1 MGKKNFKLDFRHFL
15 LYFAVSLVGIIFICY
30 SILFTLE
37 NQKRSV
43 RLEDLKNH
51 EMTSV
56 SLGGSLLGREFYSVI
71 ADLNYLVK
79 VYKDFLA
86 GNICNNTLALNWV
99 EFSEQ
104 QEIYDRIS
112 FVQADGQEKVRVNY
126 EYGTASVAFEGD
138 LVNKSDLIYFSEP
151 MSLPEGSVYVSS
163 LELRIKDGEVEAPYR
178 PIMRFSEPVFS
189 DNGDILGVIILNYLA
204 EETLGNF
211 RDIAIHSEGQMML
224 LNEDGYWLSSPDG
237 EHDWNFMFTDSEV
250 QNFGKYFPKEWD
262 KIYGSSGQIMT
273 EKGLFTYTY
282 VLLDDKMK
290 YKITEGAQQEN
301 VVLGGGN
308 WYIVT
313 YVPREGEMEDYF
325 TDNIFVLLKDVFID
339 DAWLFAL
346 LAMVSVVIGFLVYL
360 YMKTYM
366 RTKYYSQYDSLTS
379 VYNRRTGTDKLDEV
393 LIAQDRKDFK
403 ISVCFIDINGLKEV
417 NDNLGHKMGDELLL
431 TVADILKSQI
441 RESDF
446 IVRMGGDEFL
456 LVLSR
461 IEPDAAEIVWM
472 RIHTEIERINQ
483 EEDRPYII
491 SVSHGVV
498 GCGGEN
504 ACMTT
509 DGMIKRADELMYEEK
524 RRLKIGFYA
533 VRSKEKL

>member
-15 LYFAVSLVGIIFICY
+15 LYFAVSLIGIFFVCY

-37 NQKRSV
+37 KQKRSV
-43 RLEDLKNH
+43 RFEDLKNH

-71 ADLNYLVK
+71 ADLNYLVQ
-79 VYKDFLA
+79 VYKDFLS
-86 GNICNNTLALNWV
+86 GDICNKTLALNWV

-104 QEIYDRIS
+104 QGIYDRIS
-112 FVQADGQEKVRVNY
+112 FVQADGEEAVRVNY
-126 EYGTASVAFEGD
+126 EHGTASIAAED
-138 LVNKSDLIYFSEP
+138 ELANKSDLIYFSEP
-151 MSLPEGSVYVSS
+151 MSLPEGSVYVSP
-163 LELRIKDGEVEAPYR
+163 LELRMKDGKVEEPYR

-189 DNGDILGVIILNYLA
+189 DDGDILGIIILNYLA

-211 RDIAIHSEGQMML
+211 RDIAEHSEGQMML
-224 LNEDGYWLSSPDG
+224 LNEEGYWLSSPDG
-237 EHDWNFMFTDSEV
+237 AHDWNFMFPDSEV
-250 QNFGKYFPKEWD
+250 QNFSKYFSEEWE
-262 KIYGSSGQIMT
+262 KIYGSSGQMMT
-273 EKGLFTYTY
+273 DKGLFTYTY

-290 YKITEGAQQEN
+290 YKIAEGAEQEN

-313 YVPREGEMEDYF
+313 YVLREGEMEDYF
-325 TDNIFVLLKDVFID
+325 TDDIFVLMKDVFVD
-339 DAWLFAL
+339 DAWLFGLLAL
-346 LAMVSVVIGFLVYL
+346 LSVLVGFWAYL
-360 YMKTYM
+360 YMKAYM
-366 RTKYYSQYDSLTS
+366 RTKYYSQYDALTS

-393 LIAQDRKDFK
+393 LLVQDRKDFK
-403 ISVCFIDINGLKEV
+403 VSVCFIDINGLKEV
-417 NDNLGHKMGDELLL
+417 NDNLGHKIGDELLL

-461 IEPDAAEIVWM
+461 IEPDAAEIVWK
-472 RIHTEIERINQ
+472 RIYAEINKINR
-483 EEDRPYII
+483 EENRPYII

-524 RRLKIGFYA
+524 RRLKKGFYA
-533 VRSKEKL
+533 VRDMN

>member
-15 LYFAVSLVGIIFICY
+15 LYFAVSLIGIFAVCY

-37 NQKRSV
+37 KQKRNIRV
-43 RLEDLKNH
+43 EELKNH

-79 VYKDFLA
+79 VYKDFLS
-86 GNICNNTLALNWV
+86 GDICNDTLALNWV

-104 QEIYDRIS
+104 QGIYDKIS
-112 FVQADGQEKVRVNY
+112 FVQADGEELVRVNY
-126 EYGTASVAFEGD
+126 EQGTALIADEEE
-138 LVNKSDLIYFSEP
+138 LTNKSDSIYFSEP

-163 LELRIKDGEVEAPYR
+163 LVLKTKDGKVEEPYR

-211 RDIAIHSEGQMML
+211 RDLAEHSEGEMML
-224 LNEDGYWLSSPDG
+224 LNEEGYWLSSPD
-237 EHDWNFMFTDSEV
+237 EKYDWSFMFPDFKV
-250 QNFGKYFPKEWD
+250 QNFGKYFPEEWER
-262 KIYGSSGQIMT
+262 IYGSSGQMMT
-273 EKGLFTYTY
+273 AKGLFTYTY

-290 YKITEGAQQEN
+290 YKIAEGADQEN

-313 YVPREGEMEDYF
+313 YVNREGEMEDYF
-325 TDNIFVLLKDVFID
+325 TDDVFVLMKDIFID
-339 DAWLFAL
+339 DAWLFGLITLIAVL
-346 LAMVSVVIGFLVYL
+346 VGFWAYL
-360 YMKTYM
+360 YMKAYM
-366 RTKYYSQYDSLTS
+366 RTKYYSQYDALTS

-403 ISVCFIDINGLKEV
+403 VSVCFIDVNGLKEV
-417 NDNLGHKMGDELLL
+417 NDNLGHKVGDELLL
-431 TVADILKSQI
+431 TVADILKRQI

-461 IEPDAAEIVWM
+461 IETDAAEIVWK
-472 RIHTEIERINQ
+472 RIYDEIGRINQ
-483 EEDRPYII
+483 EENRPYII

-524 RRLKIGFYA
+524 RRLKKGFYS
-533 VRSKEKL
+533 VRNKNQ

>member
-15 LYFAVSLVGIIFICY
+15 LYFAVSLAGIFFICY

-37 NQKRSV
+37 RQKRSLK
-43 RLEDLKNH
+43 LEDLKNH
-51 EMTSV
+51 EVTSV

-79 VYKDFLA
+79 VYKDFLM
-86 GNICNNTLALNWV
+86 GDICNKTLALNWA

-104 QEIYDRIS
+104 QGIYDRIS
-112 FVQADGQEKVRVNY
+112 FVQADGEEIVRVNY
-126 EYGTASVAFEGD
+126 ELGKAYISPEDELT
-138 LVNKSDLIYFSEP
+138 NKSDLIYFYEP
-151 MSLPEGSVYVSS
+151 MSLPEGSVYVSP
-163 LELRIKDGEVEAPYR
+163 LELRIKDGKVEVPYK
-178 PIMRFSEPVFS
+178 PIMRFSEPIFS
-189 DNGDILGVIILNYLA
+189 DDGNILGIIILNYLA

-211 RDIAIHSEGQMML
+211 RDIAKHSEGQMML

-237 EHDWNFMFTDSEV
+237 THDWSFMFPEMQA
-250 QNFGKYFPKEWD
+250 QNFGEYYPEEWE
-262 KIYGSSGQIMT
+262 KIYGSSGQMMT
-273 EKGLFTYTY
+273 DNGLFTYTY

-290 YKITEGAQQEN
+290 YKIADGADQEN
-301 VVLGGGN
+301 IVLGGGN

-325 TDNIFVLLKDVFID
+325 TDNVFILMKDVFVD
-339 DAWLFAL
+339 DAWIFGL
-346 LAMVSVVIGFLVYL
+346 LTLVSVLVGFLAYL

-366 RTKYYSQYDSLTS
+366 RTKYYSQFDALTS
-379 VYNRRTGTDKLDEV
+379 VYNRRMGTDKLDEV
-393 LIAQDRKDFK
+393 LLEQERKDFK
-403 ISVCFIDINGLKEV
+403 ISVCFVDINGLKEV

-431 TVADILKSQI
+431 TVADILKKQI

-461 IEPDAAEIVWM
+461 AEPDAAETVWK
-472 RIHTEIERINQ
+472 RIHAEIEKINI
-483 EEDRPYII
+483 EENRPYII

-524 RRLKIGFYA
+524 RRLKKGFYA
-533 VRSKEKL
+533 VRGKIK